1 MNAWQ
6 IAAVVLSVLLVVE
19 LEASCTSSSIT
30 NYIQVFSLNVE
41 DAIQIPDPDAAQ
53 SVENQICLTTNTNT
67 CSFCEYVHFL

>member
-19 LEASCTSSSIT
+19 LEASCTSSIT

-53 SVENQICLTTNTNT
+53 SVENQICLTTNTNI
-67 CSFCEYVHFL
+67 CSFCGYVHFL